1 MSAKKILFVSS
12 EASPFIKTGG
22 LGDVAGSLPPALKSS
37 GHDVRVVL
45 PEYSQI
51 PLKYRSRLEHLMH
64 FRTSVVWRDEYIGV
78 NRALQQS
85 VPFYFIDNKRHFY
98 RHSIYDNED
107 RHVQFILF
115 IRGLLEMLPKI
126 NFQPDI
132 IHCNDWQTAML
143 PLILKDNYR
152 KYDFYSKIK
161 TIYTIHN
168 LRYQGVFGPEIIPDV
183 LGIDY
188 SYWQDGSIRHDGLV
202 NFMKAGIM
210 HADKIT
216 TVSQTYAEEI
226 KTPDYGEGLDYALRM
241 RGDDLEGIV
250 NGISYQDFNPATDS
264 ELFASFDRDNFAGK
278 QKNKTGL
285 QKIMGLPVDPDKK
298 VFSIISRLVEQKGLD
313 LVQYVAEDFLES
325 DMQLVVLGTGQPE
338 YENFFRYLE
347 RRHPEQVAVK
357 IKYDFDLAKKI
368 YAGSDFFLMPSRF
381 EPCGLGQ
388 LISMRYG
395 TVPIVRE
402 TGGLKDTVEQ
412 YSGEEGNG
420 FTFQEYSG
428 EALLAAVNSAVKLAR
443 QPEKLKALQ
452 QRVMGLNFSWKRAAC
467 QYDKLYENL
476 LEDETLQNKTRSD
489 EEISAGKAS
498 SQKRT
503 QTNRKF
509 KDNKFDLNKVT
520 RKKLLSI
527 KGIGPA
533 FADNILS
540 YRRRQ
545 KGFKSLEDLKK
556 VQGIGDSRFVRLKD
570 NFFLS

>member
-1 MSAKKILFVSS
+1 MSVQKILFISS

-22 LGDVAGSLPPALKSS
+22 LGDVAGSLPPALKRS
-37 GHDVRVVL
+37 GHDVRVVV

-51 PLKYRSRLEHLMH
+51 PLRYRSRLEHLMH

-98 RHSIYDNED
+98 RDSIYDNED

-168 LRYQGVFGPEIIPDV
+168 LKYQGIFGPEIIPDV

-210 HADKIT
+210 HADRIT

-226 KTPDYGEGLDYALRM
+226 KTPAYGEGLDYALRM
-241 RGDDLEGIV
+241 RGDDLEGIT

-264 ELFASFDRDNFAGK
+264 ELFASFDRENFAGK
-278 QKNKTGL
+278 QENKTDL
-285 QKIMGLPVDPDKK
+285 QKMLGLSVDPDKK
-298 VFSIISRLVEQKGLD
+298 VLSIISRLVEQKGLD
-313 LVQYVAEDFLES
+313 LVQDAAEDFLEP
-325 DMQLVVLGTGQPE
+325 DLQLVVLGTGQPE
-338 YENFFRYLE
+338 YENFFRYLQ
-347 RRHPEQVAVK
+347 RRHPEQVAVE

-412 YSGEEGNG
+412 YSGEEGDG
-420 FTFQEYSG
+420 FTFREYSG
-428 EALLAAVNSAVKLAR
+428 EALLAAVESAVELAR
-443 QPEKLKALQ
+443 QPEKLKELQ
-452 QRVMGLNFSWKRAAC
+452 QRVMGLDFSWKRAAC
-467 QYDKLYENL
+467 QYDKLYGEL
-476 LEDETLQNKTRSD
+476 LEEKTSENKARNGD
-489 EEISAGKAS
+489 KKSAGETS
-498 SQKRT
+498 PGKRI
-503 QTNRKF
+503 QADSKSRGI
-509 KDNKFDLNKVT
+509 KFDLNKVT

-527 KGIGPA
+527 KGIGPS
-533 FADNILS
+533 FADNILN
-540 YRRRQ
+540 YRCRQ
-545 KGFKSLEDLKK
+545 KGFNSLEELKK
-556 VQGIGDSRFVRLKD
+556 VQGIGDSRFARLKD
-570 NFFLS
+570 HFFLS

>member
-1 MSAKKILFVSS
+1 MTAKKILFVSS

-22 LGDVAGSLPPALKSS
+22 LGDVAGSLPAALRRS

-51 PLKYRSRLEHLMH
+51 PLKYRSRLEHLLH

-78 NRALQQS
+78 NRVAQQR

-98 RHSIYDNED
+98 RDSLYDNED
-107 RHVQFILF
+107 RHVQFTLF

-143 PLILKDNYR
+143 PVILKDNYQQ
-152 KYDFYSKIK
+152 YDFYSSIK
-161 TIYTIHN
+161 TIFTIHN
-168 LRYQGVFGPEIIPDV
+168 LRYQGIFGPEIIPDV
-183 LGIDY
+183 LGVDF
-188 SYWQDGSIRHDGLV
+188 SYWHDGSIRHDGLV

-226 KTPDYGEGLDYALRM
+226 KTPEFGEGLDYALRM
-241 RGDDLEGIV
+241 RGDDLVGIV

-264 ELFASFDRDNFAGK
+264 ELFASFDRENIAGK
-278 QKNKTGL
+278 RENKTGL
-285 QKIMGLPVDPDKK
+285 QRLLGLPVDPDKK
-298 VFSIISRLVEQKGLD
+298 IIALISRLVEQKGLD
-313 LVQYVAEDFLES
+313 LVQYIAEDFLKS
-325 DMQLVVLGTGQPE
+325 GLQFVVLGTGQPE

-347 RRHPEQVAVK
+347 RRHPEQVAVE
-357 IKYDFDLAKKI
+357 IKYDFELAKKI

-395 TVPIVRE
+395 TIPIVRE

-412 YSGEEGNG
+412 YTGEQGNG
-420 FTFQEYSG
+420 FTFQEYRG
-428 EALLAAVNSAVKLAR
+428 LALLEAIESAVEMAR
-443 QPEKLKALQ
+443 HPEKLEELQ
-452 QRVMGLNFSWKRAAC
+452 QRVMGLDFSWKSSARK
-467 QYDKLYENL
+467 YDRLYQALFKE
-476 LEDETLQNKTRSD
+476 ETLRKKVP
-489 EEISAGKAS
+489 EEESRRVSEEDSRAGSKS
-498 SQKRT
+498 GKE
-503 QTNRKF
+503 
-509 KDNKFDLNKVT
+509 KFDLNRVT
-520 RKKLLSI
+520 RRELLSI
-527 KGIGPA
+527 KGIGPSY
-533 FADNILS
+533 ADNILR

-545 KGFKSLEDLKK
+545 QGFKSREELKR
-556 VQGIGDSRFVRLKD
+556 VTGIGESRYARLKD
-570 NFFLS
+570 YFFPC